1 MTWFPDSSRINCSM
15 CTLICSLVT
24 LATSYF
30 FEKLPTPSRNYV
42 PLIQIWSMVR
52 ISWKINLF
60 VIIILHSVCDP
71 VMGDHGEMYVP
82 ETLLPIYQNEI
93 IPLCDICTPNQYEV
107 ELLTGSKVCSVSD
120 AWTAMQWFHEQG
132 VKTVALSSTDL
143 GPADGLLAFVSHKSG
158 EFLCNK
164 KSFIFTLYC
173 MHYQGNDHTRL
184 SITIPKQGNG
194 INFTGT
200 GDLFASL
207 FLAHSTL
214 SHDLK
219 SAFENTIASLQSVI
233 FNTIQ
238 RMPPHLIKVE
248 ARHRELKIVQSKREL
263 EAPQVKL
270 RAKFVQGGDDCWL
283 CCRWTLRN
291 NIIQIFLYIQC
302 KWQ

>member
-164 KSFIFTLYC
+164 KALYLPYIVC
-173 MHYQGNDHTRL
+173 T
-184 SITIPKQGNG
+184 IKATTIPDSRSRSPNRETESTSPVPETSSPHCFSPTALYRMIWRALSK
-194 INFTGT
+194 TP
-200 GDLFASL
+200 SL
-207 FLAHSTL
+207 RCNL
-214 SHDLK
+214 
-219 SAFENTIASLQSVI
+219 
-233 FNTIQ
+233 
-238 RMPPHLIKVE
+238 
-248 ARHRELKIVQSKREL
+248 
-263 EAPQVKL
+263 
-270 RAKFVQGGDDCWL
+270 
-283 CCRWTLRN
+283 
-291 NIIQIFLYIQC
+291 
-302 KWQ
+302 